1 MFITLT
7 RKLGKLLR
15 GGAAGRQIFLG
26 GLIGAIIGMVPGVNL
41 TLIAAIFLLLLLNA
55 NSGVAI
61 LGIVVGKLLC
71 IAIAPVTFQIG
82 YLLIHGMGLEG
93 LFRHLCDTPVLA
105 LLDLHVYCLVGGLPI
120 AVVVGLLFGLAMVKL
135 IHGLRAK
142 LMGATDKSEMLQKLS
157 RNKLVKIVL
166 WLVFG
171 KQKEALADAVDKQAP
186 LLRKSGVGLAIGMVV
201 VVLALEFLLLNMA
214 VRLGV
219 QAGVRSATGAE
230 VNLDKAK
237 MSLLAG
243 KLELHG
249 LQVTDP
255 DKPTHNLVQLDTL
268 VADLSVSDLLA
279 KRYVVDQITASH
291 VQIGSPR
298 AKPGK
303 LYPKA
308 KARAEAAK
316 KKGEEPKDALTGYF
330 EKADEWK
337 GRLDQIK
344 EYMDKR
350 KAKQEA
356 AQAKEGAAQAQ
367 KGDAKQLAATNGYFS
382 VSARDLIAKRPTW
395 VVRKVNVDKVTVAP
409 GAAPQNLEGADLS
422 SHPELHPKPMLF
434 TLSPSAGGPPT
445 AALEFHFEQPTPTHL
460 VKATVS
466 DIALGEGMLSSNVPL
481 SVQEGTVD
489 LKADGQFSADNL
501 NVPFTLVAKKL
512 KANTQGGQSVLGLDP
527 KTAQA
532 IFKSLDELKIEGTLL
547 GSLGSPRV
555 KLDHKQIM
563 ASLKEALVKAGKAE
577 LARRAGEQVDR
588 LKGEVAGKLQD
599 ALGDKVPGG
608 VKEALK
614 EKLPGGIGKI
624 RLPGFGKP
632 KEDKKEGKKEDEP
645 KKRGKPADLIKKLF

>member
-26 GLIGAIIGMVPGVNL
+26 GLMGVIIGMVPGVNL

-55 NSGVAI
+55 NSGGAV
-61 LGIVVGKLLC
+61 LGIALGKLLC
-71 IAIAPVTFQIG
+71 IALAPVTFQIG
-82 YLLIHGMGLEG
+82 YFLIHGMGLEG
-93 LFRHLCDTPVLA
+93 LFRFLCDTPVLA

-120 AVVVGLLFGLAMVKL
+120 AIVVGLLFGSAMVKL
-135 IHGLRAK
+135 IQGLRAK
-142 LMGATDKSEMLQKLS
+142 LVGAADKSEMLQKLS
-157 RNKLVKIVL
+157 RNKLVKVVL

-171 KQKEALADAVDKQAP
+171 KQKEALADAADKQAP

-201 VVLALEFLLLNMA
+201 VVLALEFLLLNMV

-243 KLELHG
+243 KLRLTG
-249 LQVTDP
+249 LQITDP

-291 VQIGSPR
+291 VQLGSPR

-337 GRLDQIK
+337 GHLDKLK

-350 KAKQEA
+350 KAKEET
-356 AQAKEGAAQAQ
+356 AQAKKDAAQAQ
-367 KGDAKQLAATNGYFS
+367 KEDVKQLAATNGYLS
-382 VSARDLIAKRPTW
+382 VSAKHIIAKRPTW
-395 VVRKVNVDKVTVAP
+395 LIRKVNVDKVTVAP
-409 GAAPQNLEGADLS
+409 GAAAQNLEASDVS
-422 SHPELHPKPMLF
+422 SHPELHPKPMLV

-445 AALEFHFEQPTPTHL
+445 AAMEFHFEQPTPTHL
-460 VKATVS
+460 VRANVS
-466 DIALGEGMLSSNVPL
+466 DIPLGEGMLSSNVPL

-489 LKADGQFSADNL
+489 LEADGQFSADSL
-501 NVPFTLVAKKL
+501 NVPFTLVARKL
-512 KANTQGGQSVLGLDP
+512 KANTQGGQSVLGLDL
-527 KTAQA
+527 KTAQEV
-532 IFKSLDELKIEGTLL
+532 FKNLDELKIEGTLL
-547 GSLGSPRV
+547 GSLDSPRV
-555 KLDHKQIM
+555 KLDQKQIM

-577 LARRAGEQVDR
+577 FARRAGEQADR
-588 LKGEVAGKLQD
+588 LKGEVAGKVQD
-599 ALGDKVPGG
+599 
-608 VKEALK
+608 ALK
-614 EKLPGGIGKI
+614 EKLPVGLGATIPGLGKS
-624 RLPGFGKP
+624 
-632 KEDKKEGKKEDEP
+632 KKEGKKEDEP
-645 KKRGKPADLIKKLF
+645 KKKDKPADLIKKLF